1 MKYFLKY
8 GFALCL
14 LLTSLAYTT
23 QAEEDDGTFGEVAD
37 LDLDS
42 LESPPLPPA
51 QLSPLEGPGA
61 TGTLSSQNHLSSPP
75 PAGIIVPEKVFLEVP
90 PEFKHLLDTFRGLSI
105 KGLAQIQL
113 DHVHSKSPLNPKA
126 KSKSALNF
134 RRLGILFT
142 KTIPN
147 DIDVGLQVDFN
158 VDANKAEIGK
168 FFIKKK
174 FVDPLEP
181 FHSLNTL
188 GFAYEEASL
197 GCETNISNI
206 SSHRVEKSIAA
217 SYFKNTIKCFNFST
231 TGKTE
236 YALDYK
242 VTLGVSTNS
251 NTPKHYFA
259 YTSFSHKL
267 KLNRFTTFRY
277 GTCLGYIHRAKTK
290 DDTFLATLFTDCS
303 YGKWET
309 ILEVFIQKNRL
320 EGRTPLG
327 FSVQQCYHTHKNNTL
342 VTGYSF
348 IHTQNSRDPINPS
361 QLERNAPD
369 NKVGIRKP
377 QFQSMHALYVGD
389 EWKINSNF
397 KLIGGYELGLPRKA
411 YTNSSIQSNTL
422 HAIRLRLQIVF

>member
-1 MKYFLKY
+1 MKHLLKY
-8 GFALCL
+8 GFALYLFTAC
-14 LLTSLAYTT
+14 LAYTL

-37 LDLDS
+37 LDLES
-42 LESPPLPPA
+42 LEPAPLAPSR
-51 QLSPLEGPGA
+51 LSPLDAAAVGPA
-61 TGTLSSQNHLSSPP
+61 NSSQSLAPTA
-75 PAGIIVPEKVFLEVP
+75 PAGVIVPEKTYLEVP

-105 KGLAQIQL
+105 NGSAQLQL
-113 DHVHSKSPLNPKA
+113 DHVHSQSSLNPKA
-126 KSKSALNF
+126 KSRSTLNF

-142 KTIPN
+142 KAVQD
-147 DIDVGLQVDFN
+147 DIDVGLQLNFN

-174 FVDPLEP
+174 FIDP
-181 FHSLNTL
+181 FYSLTAL
-188 GFAYEEASL
+188 GLAYEEASL

-206 SSHRVEKSIAA
+206 HSPRVEKSIAA
-217 SYFKNTIKCFNFST
+217 NYFKNTIKCFSFSAN
-231 TGKTE
+231 GKTDD
-236 YALDYK
+236 ALDYK
-242 VTLGVSTNS
+242 VTLGVSENS
-251 NTPKHYFA
+251 KTPKHYFA
-259 YTSFSHKL
+259 YTSLSHKI
-267 KLNRFTTFRY
+267 KLNSFLAFRY
-277 GTCLGYIHRAKTK
+277 GTCLGYIHRAKTT

-309 ILEVFIQKNRL
+309 IVEGFIQKNRK

-327 FSVQQCYHTHKNNTL
+327 FSVQQCYHICKNNTL

-348 IHTQNSRDPINPS
+348 IHTQNSREAINPS

-369 NKVGIRKP
+369 NKVGNRKP
-377 QFQSMHALYVGD
+377 QFQSMHAVYVGD

-411 YTNSSIQSNTL
+411 YSISSIQRNTL